1 MTSWGVAMDFYKR
14 GLGAIKPPSIGE
26 ALVSIRGTRIE
37 TVEKNPKE
45 KCKTCK
51 FYDPIGKGDLGNCTL
66 WSKKV
71 SRPVKV
77 HESWYCKGF
86 AKNPRVANFGSA
98 TQKALLSDSRSVMPG
113 DAPWSKLGE
122 YGTNV
127 KLQKGGKPFA
137 IMNFGNAVRTTLRE
151 GANLPISDIF
161 DVDLIGEKNGVW
173 TIEITSDVTDGYF
186 DGLLKQANYQFRFTM
201 VPQVYSAVPLMVEWI
216 ATDEAL
222 YDKAGGRM
230 ERVRRDVVRRG
241 HDYVPAGRVAD
252 LTGLLHADVERPPF
266 AKEGTENHRIT
277 RRLVM
282 KVRCR
287 HG

>member
-1 MTSWGVAMDFYKR
+1 M
-14 GLGAIKPPSIGE
+14 
-26 ALVSIRGTRIE
+26 
-37 TVEKNPKE
+37 
-45 KCKTCK
+45 
-51 FYDPIGKGDLGNCTL
+51 
-66 WSKKV
+66 
-71 SRPVKV
+71 
-77 HESWYCKGF
+77 
-86 AKNPRVANFGSA
+86 
-98 TQKALLSDSRSVMPG
+98 
-113 DAPWSKLGE
+113 
-122 YGTNV
+122 
-127 KLQKGGKPFA
+127 
-137 IMNFGNAVRTTLRE
+137 
-151 GANLPISDIF
+151 
-161 DVDLIGEKNGVW
+161 W
-173 TIEITSDVTDGYF
+173 TIEITSDVADGYF

-252 LTGLLHADVERPPF
+252 LTGLLYADVERPPF